1 MFTMAYDIQVG
12 DWKVGMLD
20 SVEIHRSVELLAD
33 TAVIALPGSEYNR
46 ALDVE
51 SKLKR
56 GDRVTIR
63 LGYVETGLEE
73 EFSGWVQR
81 IGTDN
86 GSISIECEDD
96 LFKFRVPLQDRQYG
110 SVTLEQLLKDV
121 VSGIGGGYGIDCSY
135 AWTYDKFVISTA
147 TGYDVLKKVQEEC
160 GADIYI
166 EAGVLHVH
174 APGEKVGKDII
185 YDFSMNVQECDLQ
198 YRNASDRPV
207 RVIVKALMPDG
218 SVVEREYGTTGG
230 DRVEVKAASADEE
243 SMRLRGESEHRR
255 LSFDGYDGS
264 ITTWLVPHVQPGDS
278 AELYDRDYEYKNGKY
293 YVQAVTT
300 GFNSSG
306 GTRKIELGFR
316 LN

>member
-1 MFTMAYDIQVG
+1 MAYDIQVG

-33 TAVIALPGSEYNR
+33 TAVIVLPGSEYNR

-56 GDRVTIR
+56 GDRVIIR

-135 AWTYDKFVISTA
+135 AWTYDRFVISTA

-218 SVVEREYGTTGG
+218 SVVEREYGTTSG